1 MKSKQKGV
9 PAPFRITR
17 IVVMQLSGT
26 DEVRIET
33 DLPLGV
39 YPYKDYPHTLK
50 FEVTRNMGVKY
61 VRDNFGMEPEV
72 LKV

>member
-1 MKSKQKGV
+1 MKNKQGGV

-39 YPYKDYPHTLK
+39 YPYKDYPQALK
-50 FEVTRNMGVKY
+50 FEVTRGMGIKY
-61 VRDNFGMEPEV
+61 VKDNFGIEPEV
-72 LKV
+72 LRT